1 MENTLCHIRV
11 FSYSLSISRVLSRV
25 IIYLVCLL
33 PNKSSGYRSTS
44 GLLFACRPPCSRQ
57 GLPLIYVTVDNCELL
72 PHSFHLFLYID
83 RGSFVSVALSL
94 GSPPDFPLK
103 INSSDYPT
111 GYLSIIPLKT
121 PSFSVS
127 ARYSPRRC
135 KVGARK
141 VLPQ

>member
-57 GLPLIYVTVDNCELL
+57 GLPPIYVTVDDCELL
-72 PHSFHLFLYID
+72 PHSFHLFLYIN

-94 GSPPDFPLK
+94 GLPPVAVSDCRILRCPDFPLK

-111 GYLSIIPLKT
+111 GYLSIIPLK
-121 PSFSVS
+121 
-127 ARYSPRRC
+127 
-135 KVGARK
+135 
-141 VLPQ
+141 PQAFP